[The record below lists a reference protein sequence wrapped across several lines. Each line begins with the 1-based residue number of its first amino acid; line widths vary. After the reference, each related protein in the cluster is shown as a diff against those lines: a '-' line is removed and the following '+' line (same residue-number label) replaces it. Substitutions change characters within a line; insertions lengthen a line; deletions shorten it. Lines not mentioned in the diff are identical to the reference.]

1 MKVRPSTGLRLG
13 SAVLALMTALPGW
26 GQMEPPTQPQPQ
38 APTAVRPA
46 APDWTLDAQ
55 GCQLWRRPLPAAATV
70 TWSGACVDGKA
81 QGRGVA
87 QWQFNGIVWSRYEG
101 EMQAG
106 RHDGQGTLVSRF
118 GVRYEGG
125 FAEHRYEGQGRLS
138 YPSGATFAGR
148 FAAGQLEGPCTY
160 DGPEGQHYDGQCAAG
175 RPEGR
180 GTIRFANG
188 DRYEGTV
195 KGGGPA
201 GQGRYV
207 WASGETYEG
216 EFVAGKPATG
226 TWGPTQRLGRD
237 RLYASVGT
245 VCTAMPRPPLPDVP
259 WKGTAIYKLVAAV
272 QDGRVVSVEV
282 TALNAGVD
290 PLATR
295 AFVRSIE
302 TAVRAYV
309 CPGDHVFEQEFMFK
323 TG

>member
-1 MKVRPSTGLRLG
+1 MKVRSSTGLRLG

-26 GQMEPPTQPQPQ
+26 GQVEPHAQPQ
-38 APTAVRPA
+38 APTAAQPA

-55 GCQLWRRPLPAAATV
+55 GCQLWRRPVPATATV
-70 TWSGACVDGKA
+70 TWSGTCVDGKA
-81 QGRGVA
+81 QGRGAA
-87 QWQFNGIVWSRYEG
+87 QWQFNGSLWSSYEG
-101 EMQAG
+101 EMRAG
-106 RHDGQGTLVSRF
+106 RYDGQGTLISRF

-138 YPSGATFAGR
+138 YPSGAVFAGR
-148 FAAGQLEGPCTY
+148 FAAGRLEGPCTY
-160 DGPEGQHYDGQCAAG
+160 DGPEGQRYEGQCAAG
-175 RPEGR
+175 RPEGQ

-195 KGGGPA
+195 KGGWPA
-201 GQGRYV
+201 GPGRYV

-226 TWGPTQRLGRD
+226 TWGPTQKLDRY
-237 RLYASVGT
+237 RLYAPVGT
-245 VCTAMPRPPLPDVP
+245 ICTAMPRPQLPAVP
-259 WKGTAIYKLVAAV
+259 WKGTAIYKLVAAIR
-272 QDGRVVSVEV
+272 DGRVVSMEV
-282 TALNAGVD
+282 TPLRAGID

-295 AFVRSIE
+295 AFVSSIE

-323 TG
+323 AD